1 MTTSEVTQDGVRTGF
16 QIKDISSGRVGAVAQ
31 AGGPSGPRIGKYTVN
46 QADLDEIGA
55 KSIEDAK
62 QNADIIVIDEVGPME
77 LTSNAFVN
85 AVESAPGSTKP
96 MVLTLHYRASHPLL
110 ERIRKEVPERLVMV
124 TLENRATLA
133 SEIEGVILRTIPVR
147 KE

>member
-1 MTTSEVTQDGVRTGF
+1 
-16 QIKDISSGRVGAVAQ
+16 
-31 AGGPSGPRIGKYTVN
+31 SGPRIGKYTVN